1 MREIQPKSAGSF
13 TELNALMIAFMIL
26 SRLKRSVLP
35 SLFVMVKFLISIA
48 FKIYLL
54 VMCS

>member
-1 MREIQPKSAGSF
+1 MSRWLNMREMQPKSAGSF

-48 FKIYLL
+48 FKIY
-54 VMCS
+54 